1 MVVTITGKAT
11 GAAKIVPPTVAKAKS
26 TVRNTL
32 KNFGV
37 GAVTLFIIF
46 FII

>member
-11 GAAKIVPPTVAKAKS
+11 GAAKIVPPTAAKTKPI
-26 TVRNTL
+26 VRNTL

-37 GAVTLFIIF
+37 GAVTLLIIF